1 MRILVTAASH
11 AYSFI
16 LQGEALVK
24 GLSKIKVENRF
35 LPLDSL
41 TNISSYLNE
50 YQPDCLLAIGNWID
64 FDLLVKF
71 PQKLGY
77 RVIPWIVCDDYIID
91 KFVDDYNQ
99 LPLILTPSNH
109 CKDNLVRSGLKKGI
123 IQILPEA
130 VDNEFWYPSKEEEVS
145 NLLTYLSVPIPCES
159 KINKYDLSDVKKRE
173 IPIVYTTGGDV
184 TKKGAREVIEA
195 LSLLDKKIP
204 WIYLIKTWPGVV
216 TFQNTIEEL
225 KLANKFNVL
234 DRFRYLVGEYSQSF
248 MRDLMNLCDIYTA
261 PSRLEGFGLPLV
273 EAQMCGK
280 PVVTTFGTAT
290 QETVVQGKTGL
301 ICKREATADNLV
313 KANIADLSRCLGNLI
328 TNPKMRQEMGKNALK
343 HAQNNYSPKII
354 AQQFLTLI
362 DNL

>member
-1 MRILVTAASH
+1 MKILVTAASH

-24 GLSKIKVENRF
+24 GFSKIKVENRF
-35 LPLDSL
+35 LPLNSL

-77 RVIPWIVCDDYIID
+77 RVIPWIVCDDYAID

-130 VDNEFWYPSKEEEVS
+130 VDNEFWRPLKEKDVS

-159 KINKYDLSDVKKRE
+159 RINKYDLSGVKKKE

-225 KLANKFNVL
+225 KLAKKLNVL

-248 MRDLMNLCDIYTA
+248 MRDLMNLCDIYAA
-261 PSRLEGFGLPLV
+261 PSRFEGFGLPLV

-301 ICKREATADNLV
+301 ICQKKITSDNLV
-313 KANIADLSRCLGNLI
+313 RANVADLSKCLEKLI
-328 TNPKMRQEMGKNALK
+328 TNPKIREEMGKNAIA
-343 HAQNNYSPKII
+343 HANNNYSPEVVAKKLMEQI
-354 AQQFLTLI
+354 
-362 DNL
+362 